1 MTRKNTILFSLLLLF
16 FCFETLFTA
25 DEFQERSKTS
35 FVEEEKA
42 WRERRDAEMR
52 APTSWLTIA
61 GLFWLK
67 EGENTFGTAATN
79 TIKLPPDSA
88 PLQAGKFIL
97 KKDKITVVAHEG
109 VILRLDGKTIN
120 KMVLRTDQTGKPD
133 KVELGELRMW
143 VIKRDKRNAVRL
155 SDLNHPPYK
164 EYQGLD
170 FFPPSKKF
178 RVVGV
183 FRPHDS
189 PQTISVPTMIGTQTK
204 MISVGVVDF
213 RLDSRDYRLEAFR
226 FNAQNTKL
234 FLIFKDET
242 NGQDTY
248 EASRFMTADVLENGK
263 VDLNFN
269 RAHNPPC
276 AYTLY
281 ATCPLPPP
289 QNYLKVRIEAG
300 EKKYPGIVR

>member
-1 MTRKNTILFSLLLLF
+1 MTGKKLSIFLITFFFLNILLPAQSSPLKKEKPFEKKEKTWRK
-16 FCFETLFTA
+16 
-25 DEFQERSKTS
+25 
-35 FVEEEKA
+35 
-42 WRERRDAEMR
+42 RRDAEMH
-52 APTSWLTIA
+52 ASTSWLTIA

-88 PLQAGKFIL
+88 PAQAGKFIL
-97 KKDKITVVAHEG
+97 KKDKVTVVAHEG
-109 VILRLDGKTIN
+109 VVLRVDGKAIK
-120 KMVLRTDQTGKPD
+120 KMVLRTDQTRKPD

-143 VIKRDKRNAVRL
+143 VIKRDKRYAVRL

-170 FFPPSKKF
+170 FFTPSKKF
-178 RVVGV
+178 RIVGV

-189 PQTISVPTMIGTQTK
+189 PQTISVPTMIGTQTEL
-204 MISVGVVDF
+204 ISVGVVDF
-213 RLDSRDYRLEAFR
+213 RLESKNYRLVAFR
-226 FNAQNTKL
+226 SNAQNTKL
-234 FLIFKDET
+234 FFIFKDET
-242 NGQDTY
+242 NGRETY
-248 EASRFMTADVLENGK
+248 EASRFMTADVLDNGR

-276 AYTLY
+276 AYTRHT
-281 ATCPLPPP
+281 TCPLPPP